1 MRTRTA
7 GVARRRSAWYRAATM
22 RMTDSDNRVGIG
34 GRGGT
39 R

>member
-22 RMTDSDNRVGIG
+22 RMTDSDNRVGID